1 MAVRLRIRSTVLT
14 ALGMASVILMV
25 GALFPAVGDSIGKL
39 DLPKGVSELLGG
51 ADYGTIT
58 GWMRSEIGAVYGPL
72 VIAATAI
79 TAAAG
84 STAGE
89 EESGILGL
97 VLAQPIGRS
106 RLVLE
111 KAGAVAIG
119 VLVIAGGT
127 WLGLVVGVAVA
138 GGGIPLGHQAA
149 LAVHLAFFGFTNGA
163 VALALAGITGRR
175 AVAAGWRRSLRG
187 RRLPDQ
193 RLCATPPW
201 GELAEVRLTLLLL
214 RWPRPARQ
222 RDPPGRPGRASR
234 RHRRTDVHRG
244 GEPPAP
250 GPARMS
256 GSAHG
261 RWLVELAR

>member
-1 MAVRLRIRSTVLT
+1 VSAPTFALAVRLRIRSTVLT
-14 ALGMASVILMV
+14 AVGMASVILMV

-79 TAAAG
+79 TAATA

-97 VLAQPIGRS
+97 VLAHPIGRS

-111 KAGAVAIG
+111 KAGAVAVG
-119 VLVIAGGT
+119 VLIIAIGT

-138 GGGIPLGHQAA
+138 GGGIGVADQAA
-149 LAVHLAFFGFTNGA
+149 LAVHLAFFGFASGA
-163 VALALAGITGRR
+163 VALALAGTTGRR
-175 AVAAGWRRSLRG
+175 AVAAGGAGAFAVAGFLINGFAPLVQGVNWLKYASPFYYYAGHDPLGSGIHAGDLAVLAAAAAALTAIAAVSLR
-187 RRLPDQ
+187 RRD
-193 RLCATPPW
+193 
-201 GELAEVRLTLLLL
+201 L
-214 RWPRPARQ
+214 R
-222 RDPPGRPGRASR
+222 G
-234 RHRRTDVHRG
+234 
-244 GEPPAP
+244 
-250 GPARMS
+250 
-256 GSAHG
+256 
-261 RWLVELAR
+261 

>member
-72 VIAATAI
+72 VIAAAI

-175 AVAAGWRRSLRG
+175 AVAAGGAGAFAVVAFLINGFAPLVHGVSWLKYGSPFYYYAGHDPLGSGIHLGDLAVLAAATAGLTSIAAVSLR
-187 RRLPDQ
+187 RRD
-193 RLCATPPW
+193 
-201 GELAEVRLTLLLL
+201 L
-214 RWPRPARQ
+214 R
-222 RDPPGRPGRASR
+222 G
-234 RHRRTDVHRG
+234 
-244 GEPPAP
+244 
-250 GPARMS
+250 
-256 GSAHG
+256 
-261 RWLVELAR
+261 